1 MTGSEVRAMKDEE
14 IKITLGK
21 LRQELLDIRTKQVTD
36 TVSDTTRPGK
46 VRKDIA
52 RMLGEQHN
60 RARKGA
66 KK

>member
-1 MTGSEVRAMKDEE
+1 
-14 IKITLGK
+14 LGK

>member
-1 MTGSEVRAMKDEE
+1 MTGAEVRAMKDEE

-36 TVSDTTRPGK
+36 TVSDTAKPGK
-46 VRKDIA
+46 LRKDIA
-52 RMLGEQHN
+52 RMLGEQHS
-60 RARKGA
+60 RARKA